1 MALESLFQ
9 PVISEDERALI
20 LLHMARIAY
29 QEWSEIGG
37 IKPDWDAL
45 SVQEKERW
53 VRTVRL
59 AVRAMMSLFGQVA
72 EADHTKAA

>member
-9 PVISEDERALI
+9 PVISEGERALI

-29 QEWSEIGG
+29 QEWSDLVASDLTGRAQPPGEG
-37 IKPDWDAL
+37 
-45 SVQEKERW
+45 SVGCGRFA
-53 VRTVRL
+53 

>member
-1 MALESLFQ
+1 
-9 PVISEDERALI
+9 
-20 LLHMARIAY
+20 MARVAY

-53 VRTVRL
+53 VRTVRI

-72 EADHTKAA
+72 EAGHTKAA

>member
-1 MALESLFQ
+1 
-9 PVISEDERALI
+9 
-20 LLHMARIAY
+20 MARVAY

-45 SVQEKERW
+45 SIQEKERL
-53 VRTVRL
+53 RTVRI

>member
-9 PVISEDERALI
+9 PVISEGERALI